1 MPFPPP
7 PPFSELSPVF
17 VPPRLIVPEKKSE
30 SDCAFIS
37 CAPAASS
44 YAYVPTIPRVPVF
57 HSRSMPAPA
66 PLTSLSPPPLP
77 PSPVAAS
84 ADYIGPLDPVLTDG
98 KHQFHVE
105 GLIAT
110 GGYARVALATV
121 EGVAAPSSNVAI
133 KVYCKDKLIVN
144 RLLLETYDLERA
156 IMLENAMEDCQW
168 LVKLRGT
175 FGDLWNR
182 YLVMDYYPNTLSG
195 IIFDPKILPLPK
207 YIVHHWVE
215 ELTLGMYELYNR
227 SIVHCDLKPGNIL
240 VSPKGHLAIADF
252 GISLIV
258 DETVD
263 ADRPLEECE
272 FFSYGGTY
280 AYQAPEFLISN
291 HAASVTC
298 AADMWSFGVII
309 FEMYANR
316 RLFSASD
323 LDVRNEVWAWDIPAI
338 VRSEVDDERAQDLV
352 IGLLELDPE
361 KRLKL
366 SDVGEHPYFW
376 GTNWRKVANKSIS
389 IDFNH
394 AELDSCS
401 WRDSLT
407 FEKPVTPDRLPF
419 GSS

>member
-1 MPFPPP
+1 MQTERPTGSDPSFAPMPFPPP
-7 PPFSELSPVF
+7 PSFSELSPVF

-30 SDCAFIS
+30 IDCAFIS

-182 YLVMDYYPNTLSG
+182 YLVMVRIDPRVATSQQLIFVVVVDLLFR
-195 IIFDPKILPLPK
+195 IIIQIRFRASFSILK
-207 YIVHHWVE
+207 SY
-215 ELTLGMYELYNR
+215 
-227 SIVHCDLKPGNIL
+227 HCQNIL
-240 VSPKGHLAIADF
+240 CIIGLKSSCVSPF
-252 GISLIV
+252 
-258 DETVD
+258 
-263 ADRPLEECE
+263 PL
-272 FFSYGGTY
+272 SHT
-280 AYQAPEFLISN
+280 
-291 HAASVTC
+291 
-298 AADMWSFGVII
+298 D
-309 FEMYANR
+309 
-316 RLFSASD
+316 
-323 LDVRNEVWAWDIPAI
+323 
-338 VRSEVDDERAQDLV
+338 
-352 IGLLELDPE
+352 
-361 KRLKL
+361 
-366 SDVGEHPYFW
+366 
-376 GTNWRKVANKSIS
+376 
-389 IDFNH
+389 
-394 AELDSCS
+394 
-401 WRDSLT
+401 
-407 FEKPVTPDRLPF
+407 
-419 GSS
+419 